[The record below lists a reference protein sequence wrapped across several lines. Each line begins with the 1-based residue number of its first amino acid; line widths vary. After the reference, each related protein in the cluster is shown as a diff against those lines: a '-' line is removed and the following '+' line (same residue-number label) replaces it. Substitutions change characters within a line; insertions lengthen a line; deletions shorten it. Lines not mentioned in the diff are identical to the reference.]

1 MARILTRAT
10 NPVKLTGL
18 NRHGK
23 IHQPSKGQP
32 MLNCI
37 RNQFFYACLGLLLVI
52 CASGCG
58 RGNEPVETTADELD
72 QFLLDNPDEN
82 YTSDGLEE
90 EMEEDDGEG

>member
-1 MARILTRAT
+1 M
-10 NPVKLTGL
+10 
-18 NRHGK
+18 
-23 IHQPSKGQP
+23 
-32 MLNCI
+32 
-37 RNQFFYACLGLLLVI
+37 I
-52 CASGCG
+52 CANGCG